1 MRTYTDLQSTL
12 NGISVMMDDKIQKEE
27 QKNIV
32 AEEKYH
38 AAPHYGDYS
47 EKIKG
52 MQEVA
57 KNQAKELAGIV
68 TTDLPRYLYENHAKF
83 ETPRFISMVPAK
95 STGLYHETIM
105 DKSMDGATTLHLLA
119 STAPLVEQ
127 GKDVSFDYLDY
138 KSVMNNA
145 NKAPHLRN
153 NRFKTV
159 KPEYKLP
166 IIAKEFKMVDRETGV
181 ESVKYYKTVPATF
194 VEFAAD
200 GKSLIQPRLN
210 TRLNGITQ
218 NEANS
223 MYWKAEEAIVDKLQ
237 EQHPEAFAYLSENQQ
252 KYKSLP
258 RYITK
263 ETPIPVQEAMYAK
276 EVSQALIAIKTH
288 MPENEAKVKHVSFLN
303 KEFDFIHPD
312 NLTDYAPEV
321 KAKTYDIAMTAQNA
335 TEQATAIVLGKR
347 IKMVVAAEKGE
358 NVEVEQKKPLVSEAT
373 MEKIAEA
380 AKAVGKVAVDVAAT
394 KHPAGLAAKAA
405 VEAIGVL
412 DSKETKEAKKTR
424 TRSMPKPKTKA
435 KEKSKDV
442 GMEM

>member
-1 MRTYTDLQSTL
+1 MRTYTDLRSTL
-12 NGISVMMDDKIQKEE
+12 NGIAVMMDDQIQREE

-38 AAPHYGDYS
+38 AAPHYGAYS

-57 KNQAKELAGIV
+57 KNQAAELSNIMS
-68 TTDLPRYLYENHAKF
+68 TDLPKYLYENHMKF
-83 ETPRFISMVPAK
+83 ETPRFISMIPAK
-95 STGLYHETIM
+95 TTGMYHETIM
-105 DKSMDGATTLHLLA
+105 DRAMDGATTLHLLA

-127 GKDVSFDYLDY
+127 GKNVSFDYLDY

-145 NKAPHLRN
+145 NKAPNLQNR
-153 NRFKTV
+153 RFKTV

-166 IIAKEFKMVDRETGV
+166 IIAKEFKMIDRETQR

-200 GKSLIQPRLN
+200 GKSMIQPRLDV
-210 TRLNGITQ
+210 RLNGISQ
-218 NEANS
+218 NEANN
-223 MYWKAEEAIVDKLQ
+223 MYWKAEEAIVDRLA
-237 EQHPEAFAYLSENQQ
+237 EQHPDAFATLSANQQ

-263 ETPIPVQEAMYAK
+263 DTPLPVQEAMFAK

-288 MPENEAKVKHVSFLN
+288 MPENEAKVNHVSFLN
-303 KEFDFIHPD
+303 KEYNFMHPE

-321 KAKTYDIAMTAQNA
+321 KNKAYDIAMVAQNA

-347 IKMVVAAEKGE
+347 IKMVVAAEKGKTIE
-358 NVEVEQKKPLVSEAT
+358 AVQNKPLVSKAT
-373 MEKIAEA
+373 MESIAEA
-380 AKAVGKVAVDVAAT
+380 AKAVGRVAVDVAAT
-394 KHPAGLAAKAA
+394 KHPAGMAVKAA
-405 VEAIGVL
+405 VEATGVL
-412 DSKETKEAKKTR
+412 DSKETKKTR
-424 TRSMPKPKTKA
+424 TRSMPKTKTKE
-435 KEKSKDV
+435 KTKSKDV
-442 GMEM
+442 GVEM